1 MSAEKVVLDFP
12 PELIDQP
19 ITYKLVQ
26 EHGLVVNILRARINP
41 NEWGRMVV
49 ELGGSDA
56 QLQKGKQYLKQ
67 LGVRLEPLSGEVRWL
82 EELCVQCTACAGAC
96 PMRALEVD
104 RAEMTVC
111 FDQERCIACG
121 LCLNVCPY
129 QALEILFNNI

>member
-12 PELIDQP
+12 PQLIDQP
-19 ITYKLVQ
+19 ITYKLIT
-26 EHGLVVNILRARINP
+26 EHGLVVNILRARITP

-56 QLQKGKQYLKQ
+56 QLQEARRYLKQ
-67 LGVRLEPLSGEVRWL
+67 LGVGLEPLSGEVRWI
-82 EELCVQCTACAGAC
+82 EARCTHCTACVGAC

-104 RAEMTVC
+104 RAGMTVS